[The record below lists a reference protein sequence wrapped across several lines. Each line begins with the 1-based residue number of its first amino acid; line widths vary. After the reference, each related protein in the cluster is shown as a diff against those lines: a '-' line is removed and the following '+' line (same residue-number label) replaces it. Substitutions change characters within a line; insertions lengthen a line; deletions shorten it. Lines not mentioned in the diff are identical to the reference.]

1 MSVEQFKVMIVDEV
15 APERQAL
22 IAFLRAGGF
31 AAEHGEDLDDVV
43 NVIRQRDFDLA
54 LLDVENLTS
63 ISAPELCNQIR
74 ATGKPIGILLI
85 VGAHVE
91 KEIVQA
97 LEAGADDYVTK
108 PFQTGDLISRCHVV
122 LHRIRANNALEENS
136 FTIGE
141 LHLDL
146 ARRQLRKAGKI
157 IHLTPIEFSLLTF
170 LMKNHGT
177 ALTHS
182 QLLRTIWGPEY
193 GQELEYLRSY
203 IRLLRKKIEV
213 QPSQPKYLLTEP
225 WVGYRFCEPVSLNQ
239 VKSPRRSL

>member
-1 MSVEQFKVMIVDEV
+1 MSVEQFKVMVVDEV
-15 APERQAL
+15 APEHQAL

-31 AAEHGEDLDDVV
+31 AAEHGGDLDEVV
-43 NVIRQRDFDLA
+43 DAIRQRDFDLA

-108 PFQTGDLISRCHVV
+108 PFQTGYLISRCHVV

-203 IRLLRKKIEV
+203 IRLLRKKIEAK
-213 QPSQPKYLLTEP
+213 PSQPKYLLTEP
-225 WVGYRFCEPVSLNQ
+225 WVGYRFCEPAS
-239 VKSPRRSL
+239 

>member
-1 MSVEQFKVMIVDEV
+1 
-15 APERQAL
+15 
-22 IAFLRAGGF
+22 
-31 AAEHGEDLDDVV
+31 
-43 NVIRQRDFDLA
+43 
-54 LLDVENLTS
+54 
-63 ISAPELCNQIR
+63 
-74 ATGKPIGILLI
+74 
-85 VGAHVE
+85 
-91 KEIVQA
+91 
-97 LEAGADDYVTK
+97 
-108 PFQTGDLISRCHVV
+108 V

-193 GQELEYLRSY
+193 GQEL
-203 IRLLRKKIEV
+203 
-213 QPSQPKYLLTEP
+213 
-225 WVGYRFCEPVSLNQ
+225 
-239 VKSPRRSL
+239 